1 MADSKTLVKA
11 EEVAENVSGFL
22 SGFSHLW
29 NPNPEVGGTSLE
41 SQGGQQFE

>member
-11 EEVAENVSGFL
+11 EEVAENV

-41 SQGGQQFE
+41 SQGGQQFD